1 MKAKFLL
8 LGFCCFSLLPKSE
21 SYAKRAAY
29 SYSYKTPRY
38 GSSYGKTHTVRPYI
52 KRDGTFVK
60 RHRAG
65 NPKAGVH
72 CHNNVCY

>member
-8 LGFCCFSLLPKSE
+8 LGFCCFSLLSISV
-21 SYAKRAAY
+21 SYAKRGY

-38 GSSYGKTHTVRPYI
+38 SSSYGRTHTVKPYI